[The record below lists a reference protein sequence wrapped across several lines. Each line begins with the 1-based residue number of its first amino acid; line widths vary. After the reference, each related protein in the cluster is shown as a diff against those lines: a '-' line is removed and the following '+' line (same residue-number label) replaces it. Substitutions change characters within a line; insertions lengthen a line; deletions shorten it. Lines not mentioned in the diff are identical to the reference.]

1 MSKKEKDWRRSEP
14 AKTGHTILLPTKF
27 RDNPTCP
34 HHGKKAI
41 IREPYDELG
50 GTRWFCIDCIAH
62 AIYDIRP
69 YIWDLKQ
76 AVKKHEWEEAMKI
89 IEEMEKEGLT

>member
-1 MSKKEKDWRRSEP
+1 MGKKEKDWRRSEP
-14 AKTGHTILLPTKF
+14 AKTGHTIYLPTKF
-27 RDNPTCP
+27 RDNPICP

-50 GTRWFCIDCIAH
+50 ATRWFCIDCIAH
-62 AIYDIRP
+62 AIYDTRP

-89 IEEMEKEGLT
+89 IEEMEKEGLA